1 MQMGQAGIGL
11 VTWASLLYQ
20 YKSGQVLANTATQ
33 RSRKNF
39 SQATSKL
46 PARFAVEDA
55 SDKSN
60 YKSLGFGQLWLVAGQ
75 TVL

>member
-1 MQMGQAGIGL
+1 M
-11 VTWASLLYQ
+11 TWAYLLCQ
-20 YKSGQVLANTATQ
+20 YKSRQVLANTAAQ
-33 RSRKNF
+33 RGRKNF

-46 PARFAVEDA
+46 PARSAVEDA

>member
-1 MQMGQAGIGL
+1 M
-11 VTWASLLYQ
+11 TWAYLLYQ
-20 YKSGQVLANTATQ
+20 YKSRQVLANTAAQ

-39 SQATSKL
+39 SQANSKL

-60 YKSLGFGQLWLVAGQ
+60 HKSLGFGQLWLVAGQ